1 MTSPAPGAALGH
13 APRPS
18 LARFAWLS
26 IAAAVVTIALKTAAW
41 LLTGSVGL
49 LSDAAESVVNLVAAI
64 TTLGMLTVAARPPD
78 AEHAYGHDKAEYFAS
93 GVEGAL
99 IIVAALAIAWSAV
112 NRLLHPAPIDRLG
125 IGLAVSTGASLVN
138 FAVARVLFTAGRKHH
153 SIALEADAHHL
164 MTDVWT
170 SAAVLTGI
178 GVVALTGW
186 ERLDPVVAIGVA
198 ANITW
203 AGAKLIRRSALGLLD
218 TALPPAE
225 QSAVQAVLEA
235 HRGPEVQ
242 FHALRTRQAAS
253 RRFVSVHVL
262 VPGSW
267 TVARGHALLERI
279 EHGIREAV
287 PRVAVFTHLEAL
299 EDPAS
304 YADEVLDRASAEAP
318 EPTAGK

>member
-1 MTSPAPGAALGH
+1 MTSPAPGAAPGH

-26 IAAAVVTIALKTAAW
+26 IAAAVVTIALKTTAW

-49 LSDAAESVVNLVAAI
+49 LSDAAESVVNLVAAV

-78 AEHAYGHDKAEYFAS
+78 EEHAYGHDKAEYFAS

-112 NRLLHPAPIDRLG
+112 NRLLHPAPIEQLG
-125 IGLAVSTGASLVN
+125 VGLAVSTGASLVN
-138 FAVARVLFTAGRKHH
+138 FAVARVLFAAGRKHH

-186 ERLDPVVAIGVA
+186 ERLDPIVAIGVA
-198 ANITW
+198 VNITW

-225 QSAVQAVLEA
+225 QAAVQAVLEA

-279 EHGIREAV
+279 ENGIREAV

-318 EPTAGK
+318 ESTAGK

>member
-1 MTSPAPGAALGH
+1 
-13 APRPS
+13 
-18 LARFAWLS
+18 
-26 IAAAVVTIALKTAAW
+26 
-41 LLTGSVGL
+41 
-49 LSDAAESVVNLVAAI
+49 VNLVAAV

-78 AEHAYGHDKAEYFAS
+78 EEHAYGHDKAEYFAS
-93 GVEGAL
+93 GVEGGL
-99 IIVAALAIAWSAV
+99 IIVAAVAIAWSAV
-112 NRLLHPAPIDRLG
+112 NRLLHPAPIEQLG
-125 IGLAVSTGASLVN
+125 VGLAVSTGASLVN
-138 FAVARVLFTAGRKHH
+138 LAVARVLFAAGRKHH

-186 ERLDPVVAIGVA
+186 ERLDPIVAIGVA
-198 ANITW
+198 LNITW
-203 AGAKLIRRSALGLLD
+203 AGTKLIRRSALGLLD

-225 QSAVQAVLEA
+225 QAAVQAVLEA
-235 HRGPEVQ
+235 HRGPDVQ

-267 TVARGHALLERI
+267 TVARGHALLEAI

-304 YADEVLDRASAEAP
+304 YADEGLDRVAAQAPGP
-318 EPTAGK
+318 EPATGK